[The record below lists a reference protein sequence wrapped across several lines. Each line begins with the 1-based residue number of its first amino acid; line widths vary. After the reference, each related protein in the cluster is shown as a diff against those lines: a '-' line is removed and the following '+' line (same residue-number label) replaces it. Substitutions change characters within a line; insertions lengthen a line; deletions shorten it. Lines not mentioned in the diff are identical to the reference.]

1 MTGVQT
7 CALPIFLKDL
17 SWKCGRGRQSYSAN
31 DLKKAFILFRGKG
44 VVKTNYKQTKTKSE
58 YKITFL
64 IYGFLQDK
72 EKYKKKD
79 CRTWVGAE
87 DEQMAYNTHA
97 EESIYEPVSIAVSE
111 DEHYSRTRV
120 DAEDGN
126 NDRCFTRLRGDWR
139 TQNGIGEPG
148 SHTQDSINVA
158 PFGGSKS
165 DLGTDS
171 YIAPDSEHG
180 TYMYSNNKSIVPRQE
195 SYENIPHMTDEERD
209 EILKE
214 HEDWKLSLDDQIGVD
229 DDVGF

>member
-1 MTGVQT
+1 
-7 CALPIFLKDL
+7 
-17 SWKCGRGRQSYSAN
+17 
-31 DLKKAFILFRGKG
+31 
-44 VVKTNYKQTKTKSE
+44 
-58 YKITFL
+58 
-64 IYGFLQDK
+64 
-72 EKYKKKD
+72 
-79 CRTWVGAE
+79 
-87 DEQMAYNTHA
+87 MAYNTHA

-195 SYENIPHMTDEERD
+195 SDENIPHMTDEERD